1 MAKPK
6 IRFKGYTDDW
16 EQRKLGKLVD
26 RVTRKNQDLVSE
38 LPLTISAQYG
48 LIDQNEFFDKRV
60 ASKDVS
66 GYYLIENGEFAYNK
80 STSTDAPWGA
90 VKRLDRYENGV
101 LSTLYIVFGI
111 KENNPVDSDFLVSY
125 YSTNLWH
132 KGIHEI
138 AAEGARNH
146 GLLNIAP
153 ADFFETELTM
163 PQDIEEQKKIGK
175 YFEELERLITLHQ
188 RKCEETK
195 KLKKYM
201 LQKMFPQNGQTVP
214 EIRFAGFTDA
224 WEQRK
229 LGEVFKEY
237 SEKGHT
243 ELPTLTIIQGGGTV
257 KREDSDR
264 NLMYDETNLSNYKM
278 VRKDD
283 FIVHLRSFEGG
294 LEKASL
300 DGIISP
306 AYHTFHSDEADS
318 RFYYPY
324 FRSFEFIKHKLVP
337 HVYGI
342 RDGRSIDIEGMKSI
356 EIPYTSLSEQRKIGD
371 YLELLDHLITLHQR
385 KNIYFYEKVT
395 LVWEQRKLGEIA
407 SSFEYGLN
415 AAAKEYDGEN
425 KYIRITDIDDNTHE
439 FLTYNLTSPD
449 IDLTD
454 VENYKLAE
462 GDILFARTGASV
474 GKSYIYRDSDG
485 LVYYAGFLIRARIR
499 EEYDAEFVFQSTLT
513 DKYNKYIAVTSQ
525 RSGQPGVNAQE
536 YSEFEIRVPEK
547 EEQTKIGTYF
557 HNLDHLITLHQCKC
571 HLLLKLLHNDWEQ
584 RKLGDLVG
592 IYDGVHQTP
601 DYQDSGIMFLSV
613 ENIATLKSEKYIS
626 EEAFERD
633 YNVYPEKGDILMT
646 RIGDVGTT
654 NVVETAEKVAF
665 YVSLALLK
673 PNGID
678 SYFLSNAMKTND
690 FQKGLRERTL
700 VTAIPQKINKDEIG
714 KINIFI
720 TNNDEEQKKIG
731 AYFSSLDHL
740 ITLHQHK
747 CEQLQSM
754 KKFML
759 QNMFV

>member
-1 MAKPK
+1 MCKRIFKEQTSTDGDIPFYKIGTFGAEPDAFISRELFEEYRGKFQYPNIGDMLISASGTIGRTVEYKGEEAYFQDSNIVWFKHDDRVDNSFLKCIYEIVKWSGIEGSTIKRLYNDNFLKTEFSMPK
-6 IRFKGYTDDW
+6 VAEQQQIGMYFQSLDHLITLHQRKNIYFYEKVTLVW

-175 YFEELERLITLHQ
+175 YFEELERLITLHQCKCHLLLKLLHNDWEQRKLGEVFKEYSEKGHTELPTLTIIQGGGTVKREDSDRNLMYDETNLSNYKMVRKDDFIVHLRSFEGGLEKASLDGIISPAYHTFHSDEADSRFYYPYFRSFEFIKHKLVPHVYGIRDGRSIDIEGMKSIEIPYTSLSEQRKIGDYLELLDHLITLHQ

-371 YLELLDHLITLHQR
+371 YLELLDHLITLHHR
-385 KNIYFYEKVT
+385 
-395 LVWEQRKLGEIA
+395 
-407 SSFEYGLN
+407 
-415 AAAKEYDGEN
+415 
-425 KYIRITDIDDNTHE
+425 KYI
-439 FLTYNLTSPD
+439 
-449 IDLTD
+449 
-454 VENYKLAE
+454 
-462 GDILFARTGASV
+462 
-474 GKSYIYRDSDG
+474 YI
-485 LVYYAGFLIRARIR
+485 
-499 EEYDAEFVFQSTLT
+499 
-513 DKYNKYIAVTSQ
+513 
-525 RSGQPGVNAQE
+525 
-536 YSEFEIRVPEK
+536 
-547 EEQTKIGTYF
+547 
-557 HNLDHLITLHQCKC
+557 
-571 HLLLKLLHNDWEQ
+571 
-584 RKLGDLVG
+584 
-592 IYDGVHQTP
+592 
-601 DYQDSGIMFLSV
+601 
-613 ENIATLKSEKYIS
+613 LKS
-626 EEAFERD
+626 
-633 YNVYPEKGDILMT
+633 P
-646 RIGDVGTT
+646 
-654 NVVETAEKVAF
+654 
-665 YVSLALLK
+665 
-673 PNGID
+673 
-678 SYFLSNAMKTND
+678 
-690 FQKGLRERTL
+690 
-700 VTAIPQKINKDEIG
+700 
-714 KINIFI
+714 
-720 TNNDEEQKKIG
+720 
-731 AYFSSLDHL
+731 
-740 ITLHQHK
+740 
-747 CEQLQSM
+747 
-754 KKFML
+754 
-759 QNMFV
+759 